1 MFDYRK
7 DKNQFNEFIT
17 KTCCDSEELC
27 RLNVTKLKI
36 LGLLLCEGSNY
47 TKSDCLYEL
56 ICSKN
61 KQNMSLSWNNRHYSD
76 VLNQLLEVSLQVEI
90 YYTEKPD
97 IACYKSAQKQV
108 VNKIIDQAYEFESLF
123 KKEEWIEQV

>member
-1 MFDYRK
+1 
-7 DKNQFNEFIT
+7 
-17 KTCCDSEELC
+17 
-27 RLNVTKLKI
+27 
-36 LGLLLCEGSNY
+36 
-47 TKSDCLYEL
+47 
-56 ICSKN
+56 
-61 KQNMSLSWNNRHYSD
+61 MSLSWNNRHYSD